1 MTTPAEPVVPP
12 PDETM
17 TEGEGHQRSNKK
29 FKAKKRFFAETVS
42 APISFNGEE
51 APIADE
57 HEWAFED
64 PEIESDGEMEE
75 QDPSDSRPRVRIPK
89 ELRRELCQEWK
100 LALIIKYLGKN
111 INFNVLNQ
119 RIPNLWRLQGKYK
132 LMDIRYGC
140 FVIRFEDR
148 KDYLHV
154 LLDGPWKVFD
164 NYLVVQR
171 WEPKFKP
178 RTAKLSKMAVWV
190 RLPNLY
196 PEYFRDDVV
205 KMILEN
211 IGKPL
216 KLDRTTA
223 TRKRGRFARA
233 AVEVDLDQPLV
244 TEIWVQDEIQFVEE
258 QTCPLNKAKTTET
271 SSMDLNAT
279 PEAEH
284 DEPQQSTPA
293 TQTGEMNSTPQKVDT
308 IPEKR
313 PLGSWMLVTRKK
325 KPSGQTKDHLHDKN
339 QTPKTRNNANR
350 YEVLGGRAGSQNANR
365 NNAKGKGKAPVN
377 DEARVNSVPVSSQ
390 VARGVANPRTNLN
403 NPNASRPPNATA
415 SSSRQQNNKRGGMHS
430 QGRSMHR
437 GGGSGGRSAAPDG
450 RMNNAWLN
458 QNSSAR
464 VFTFGSTQS
473 APNFQRSSNQG
484 TNGLGTPNGSTPGE
498 GVCQTS
504 SSAMGDQ

>member
-1 MTTPAEPVVPP
+1 
-12 PDETM
+12 
-17 TEGEGHQRSNKK
+17 
-29 FKAKKRFFAETVS
+29 
-42 APISFNGEE
+42 
-51 APIADE
+51 
-57 HEWAFED
+57 
-64 PEIESDGEMEE
+64 
-75 QDPSDSRPRVRIPK
+75 
-89 ELRRELCQEWK
+89 
-100 LALIIKYLGKN
+100 
-111 INFNVLNQ
+111 
-119 RIPNLWRLQGKYK
+119 
-132 LMDIRYGC
+132 MDIGYGC

-178 RTAKLSKMAVWV
+178 RTTKLSKMAVWV
-190 RLPNLY
+190 RLSNLY

-216 KLDRTTA
+216 KFDRTTA
-223 TRKRGRFARA
+223 ARERGRFARA
-233 AVEVDLDQPLV
+233 AVEVDLDKPLV
-244 TEIWVQDEIQFVEE
+244 TEIWVENEIQFVEYEGLHVVCFGCGLVGHRE
-258 QTCPLNKAKTTET
+258 QTYPLNKAKTFET

-284 DEPQQSTPA
+284 DEPQQPTPA
-293 TQTGEMNSTPQKVDT
+293 TQTGEMNSSPQNVDT

-313 PLGSWMLVTRKK
+313 PLGSWILVTRKK
-325 KPSGQTKDHLHDKN
+325 KPSGQTNDHRHDKN

-365 NNAKGKGKAPVN
+365 NNSKGKGKAPIN
-377 DEARVNSVPVSSQ
+377 DETRVNPVPVSSQ

-403 NPNASRPPNATA
+403 NPNASRPPNAIA
-415 SSSRQQNNKRGGMHS
+415 SSSRQQNIKRGGMYS
-430 QGRSMHR
+430 QGRGMHR

-458 QNSSAR
+458 QNSSAG
-464 VFTFGSTQS
+464 VFTFGRTQS
-473 APNFQRSSNQG
+473 APNSQRSNNQG
-484 TNGLGTPNGSTPGE
+484 ANGLETPNGSTPGE
-498 GVCQTS
+498 GVRQTS
-504 SSAMGDQ
+504 SSAVGDQ